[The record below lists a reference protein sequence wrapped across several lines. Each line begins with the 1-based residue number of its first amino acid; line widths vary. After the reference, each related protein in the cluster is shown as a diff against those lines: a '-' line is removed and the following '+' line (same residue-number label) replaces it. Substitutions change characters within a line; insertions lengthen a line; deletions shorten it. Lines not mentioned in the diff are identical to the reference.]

1 MAHMQ
6 RSLIQR
12 EVVFA
17 GQVPQITLLPAKRWF
32 RSVGEG
38 FKVKGTSA

>member
-1 MAHMQ
+1 MAHIQ

-17 GQVPQITLLPAKRWF
+17 GQVPQITLLRVEGWF
-32 RSVGEG
+32 RRVGE
-38 FKVKGTSA
+38 VKGTSA